1 MFKNEEV
8 IKDMIV
14 KAHRNGTCDSDGNSV
29 KTVDGR
35 MIARPR
41 FGLCSVVKT
50 YICRDGKMVLKNG

>member
-29 KTVDGR
+29 RTADGR
-35 MIARPR
+35 MIAKPR
-41 FGLCSVVKT
+41 SCNRAKT
-50 YICRDGKMVLKNG
+50 YICKAGRMVLKNG